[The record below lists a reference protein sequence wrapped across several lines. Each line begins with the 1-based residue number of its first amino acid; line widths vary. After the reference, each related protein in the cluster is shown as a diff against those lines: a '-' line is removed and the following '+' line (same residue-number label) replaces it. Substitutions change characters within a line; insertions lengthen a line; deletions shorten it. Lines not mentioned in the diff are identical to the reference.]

1 MSVRSNKY
9 FLKYFRTAPWCF
21 AVCAMASCF
30 RPAPPLEEGD
40 GLSPSFTTQVD
51 PDGSTSMQGHPEV
64 IRRQREK
71 RSPITIIAPP
81 AATNN
86 TTPTVS
92 IETSQ
97 PTASEQSNP
106 TPTPTPTP
114 DASHVWMNG
123 ANFGAQNGIYGSQGV
138 VSSTN
143 IIGARRYAS
152 KAQDNTGH
160 IWVFGGYGRPA
171 SSGGFL
177 NDLWEWDGSNW
188 TWMSGSSSGNQLSSY
203 GAKGVALPSNVPGGR
218 EGSASW
224 TDSSGNFWL
233 FGGYGYSANGSLDR
247 LNDLWKWDGS
257 QWTWI
262 SGKDGTNQAGT
273 YGAKGMASPS
283 NVPGSRM
290 KSAYWTDSLG
300 NFWLFGGSGYGSN
313 GSYTGCLNDLWKW
326 DGSYWTWV
334 AGSNSVGQAG
344 SYGTKGIS
352 AATNAPG
359 GRCVT
364 ASFFD
369 KMGNF
374 WLFGGEGFGVSGS
387 SGYGW
392 LNDLWKWNGTHWT
405 WVSGSNGINA
415 SVNYGVKGV
424 TSASNDPGARSGAMP
439 WVDSSGNF
447 WLFGGSNS
455 SGAHLNDL
463 WKWNGTHWVW
473 MSGSNSPNNVGVF
486 GTKGVGSPDNT
497 PGARVGGI
505 SWVDFNGNF
514 WLFGGDVTTAYLND
528 LWRIFH
534 SP

>member
-1 MSVRSNKY
+1 VGVRAKQKFISS
-9 FLKYFRTAPWCF
+9 RRIAPWF
-21 AVCAMASCF
+21 FTVCATISCF
-30 RPAPPLEEGD
+30 RPAPPLEDGD
-40 GLSPSFTTQVD
+40 GLSPSYTTQVN
-51 PDGSTSMQGHPEV
+51 PDGSITIQGHPEV
-64 IRRQREK
+64 LKRQRYESK
-71 RSPITIIAPP
+71 T
-81 AATNN
+81 TN
-86 TTPTVS
+86 TPTQ
-92 IETSQ
+92 TSTS
-97 PTASEQSNP
+97 PSVTAPAVTATS
-106 TPTPTPTP
+106 TPTP
-114 DASHVWMNG
+114 DTSHVWMNG
-123 ANFGAQNGIYGSQGV
+123 ANFGAQNGIYGTQGV

-160 IWVFGGYGRPA
+160 IWLFGGYGRPE
-171 SSGGFL
+171 SSGGYL

-188 TWMSGSSSGNQLSSY
+188 TWISGSSSGNQLSSY
-203 GAKGVALPSNVPGGR
+203 GAKGFASPSNVPGGR

-233 FGGYGYSANGSLDR
+233 FGGNGYAANGSLDR

-262 SGKDGTNQAGT
+262 SGKDGTDQAGT

-300 NFWLFGGSGYGSN
+300 NLWLFGGSGYGSN
-313 GSYTGCLNDLWKW
+313 GSYYGCLNDLWKW
-326 DGSYWTWV
+326 DGSNWTWV
-334 AGSNSVGQAG
+334 AGSNAVGQAG
-344 SYGTKGIS
+344 SYGTKGIP

-374 WLFGGEGFGVSGS
+374 WLFGGEGYGASGS
-387 SGYGW
+387 SGYGQ

-424 TSASNDPGARSGAMP
+424 TNASNDPGARSGAMP

-455 SGAHLNDL
+455 SGYLNDL

-514 WLFGGDVTTAYLND
+514 WLFGGNGTTAYLND
-528 LWRIFH
+528 LWKIYH
-534 SP
+534 AP